1 MQAAIAS
8 LLELSLEHVPD
19 FKSHESKWFEVM
31 YKFISVGGYD
41 FDGTLYNPKY
51 LMFSSPDFYKDREA
65 PESMLEEIKDM
76 TGVKGYFF
84 ATVYSPKF
92 FNEDI
97 KEFIGHAVVIDKKQ
111 NVISRVSVGDS
122 IVLHD
127 MASGER
133 LCYMVV
139 SPTEVDPVKGK
150 ISSAS
155 PLGKAIVGRGQGEII
170 EVTVPAGKLRYQIK
184 QIEH

>member
-97 KEFIGHAVVIDKKQ
+97 KEFIGHAVVIDKNFNIVHDPNPEYKK
-111 NVISRVSVGDS
+111 NVVYPKTNEFGYNGILN
-122 IVLHD
+122 IY
-127 MASGER
+127 MINER
-133 LCYMVV
+133 N
-139 SPTEVDPVKGK
+139 
-150 ISSAS
+150 IN
-155 PLGKAIVGRGQGEII
+155 
-170 EVTVPAGKLRYQIK
+170 
-184 QIEH
+184 